1 MNDQLINP
9 YAFVCKVKPECNEM
23 YPWSDIGDSRLFAH
37 CYKGIVRYVPE
48 RKCWYV
54 YHDGI
59 WQEDLGGLRVMALCK
74 EFACALK
81 RYSKT
86 IQDDTKQ
93 KYYAEYCKKWQR
105 RSGRETILKD
115 SYDICPTS
123 MHIVRFRMITLP
135 PAMLFNPHPHLA
147 PQRSTIPRILL
158 HSTAPLSAVTPLA
171 RLVN

>member
-1 MNDQLINP
+1 MNDQLINH
-9 YAFVCKVKPECNEM
+9 YAFIRKVKPECNET

-93 KYYAEYCKKWQR
+93 KYYSEYCKKWQR
-105 RSGRETILKD
+105 RSGRETILRD
-115 SYDICPTS
+115 AYDICPTS
-123 MHIVRFRMITLP
+123 INDFDTDLHTLNCRNGT
-135 PAMLFNPHPHLA
+135 LHL
-147 PQRSTIPRILL
+147 
-158 HSTAPLSAVTPLA
+158 
-171 RLVN
+171 LV